1 MSEWV
6 GHPSIVLGLSGLLAV
21 YVLAARKRASGRRGE
36 PVTTRQ
42 VSFFGAGLLII
53 YVSLAS
59 PLHDLSERYLFTAH
73 MVQHLLLTL
82 VAPPLILLGT
92 PGWMF
97 SPVFRPRL
105 SRELAAWLTRPLVA
119 FVLFNLAFAMSHLPA
134 VYELTLRSHGAHVA
148 EHLIFMGTAVLMW
161 WPILSPSAELP
172 RIAYPLQILY
182 VFFQTM
188 PGSAVGALIT
198 LSEQPLYR
206 TYAEAPRIVDISP
219 LVDQQIGGAL
229 MWVGGSVYFLM
240 LATTIFFVWAHREE
254 ASAPT

>member
-6 GHPSIVLGLSGLLAV
+6 GHPSIVLGLGAVLAA
-21 YVLAARKRASGRRGE
+21 YVLAVRGHSEHHRGRTAS
-36 PVTTRQ
+36 TLQ
-42 VSFFGAGLLII
+42 VSLFGVGLLVI

-82 VAPPLILLGT
+82 VAPPLILLGI
-92 PGWMF
+92 PKWML
-97 SPVFRPRL
+97 SPLLRPRL
-105 SRELAAWLTRPLVA
+105 VRSVAAWVTQPLVA
-119 FVLFNLAFAMSHLPA
+119 FIVFNVAFAMSHVPV
-134 VYELTLRSHGAHVA
+134 VYEVSLSSHGAHVV

-161 WPILSPSAELP
+161 WPILSPAVELP

-182 VFFQTM
+182 VFFQTV
-188 PGSAVGALIT
+188 PSSAVGALIT

-206 TYAEAPRIVDISP
+206 TYAAAPRILDISP

-229 MWVGGSVYFLM
+229 MWVGGSAYFLV
-240 LATTIFFVWAHREE
+240 LATVIFFVWAHREE
-254 ASAPT
+254 AIAST